1 MTALHPYVNEEMI
14 QDVQEI
20 RQFYYDL
27 LTQLWSQEPN
37 QKLLSHLREYL
48 DEDAMPLAD
57 EEPLLIRGIRQ
68 IAESLMMADQD
79 DKEAEAIHWD
89 YTRLFVGPFEL
100 PAPPWA
106 SAYRDDGRMLFQDE
120 TIQVRRAYAK
130 YGYQVESIGQVAE
143 DHIGLELE
151 FMSHLIKESSE
162 QMRGNLTGTKEI
174 LRDQV
179 IFLEQHLHSWISL
192 FTKDVRASARTPFYK
207 GCADLL
213 EGWLLLDRQLQDALY
228 QALEESE

>member
-1 MTALHPYVNEEMI
+1 MTVLHPHINEEMI
-14 QDVQEI
+14 RDVQEI

-37 QKLLSHLREYL
+37 RRLLSHLRQYL
-48 DEDAMPLAD
+48 DEDVMPLAD
-57 EEPLLIRGIRQ
+57 EEPLLMRGIRQ
-68 IAESLMMADQD
+68 MAESLIMTDQKD
-79 DKEAEAIHWD
+79 TEAEAMHWD
-89 YTRLFVGPFEL
+89 YTRMFVGPFEL

-106 SAYRDDGRMLFQDE
+106 SAYKDDGRMLFQDE

-130 YGYQVESIGQVAE
+130 YGYQVQHIGQVAE

-151 FMSHLIKESSE
+151 FMSHLIKESSD
-162 QMRGNLTGTKEI
+162 QMNDDLTRTKEI

-192 FTKDVRASARTPFYK
+192 FAKDVREAARTTFYK